1 MKKLLRGISSKMAW
15 WDEEEKKDKR
25 NRSDRYKVAFPDEY
39 TKEEVRD
46 AQQRLDQQEEQKQQG
61 AG

>member
-1 MKKLLRGISSKMAW
+1 MPW

-46 AQQRLDQQEEQKQQG
+46 AQQRLDQQEERKKQG